1 MLHGSFSFP
10 FECFPVLPLHEVCSP
25 GSSKTASGHFFFI
38 IKQFFEVSPNTGY
51 FSRYFNDNNFNFRQ
65 MPLSVE

>member
-1 MLHGSFSFP
+1 MDRFLFP
-10 FECFPVLPLHEVCSP
+10 LSVFLCYLCMKFVARGLQRLIQGIC
-25 GSSKTASGHFFFI
+25 FI
-38 IKQFFEVSPNTGY
+38 IKQFFEVSPNPGY